1 MSIKI
6 ISKILLEFFC
16 ILSGAMMIV
25 TAYYVSIDKKH
36 PTRIGT
42 ATFWALLGIVFMGGT
57 YMPNELTGGLILI
70 MGILTALKQVNI
82 GKLLEP
88 TEEFKEN
95 QSKKIG
101 SKIFVPSVI
110 LAVAAFVVAQY
121 TKLGGEVAIGISAVV
136 AIIFTIIITKSPLKN
151 IIVDGDRMMQQVGPS
166 NILPQL
172 LAALGTVFTT
182 AGVGQ
187 VISQGISTIMPKGN
201 ILLGVIVYC
210 ISMAIFTIIMGNAF
224 AAFAVITAGV
234 GIPFVFSQGANPAI
248 AAALALTAGYCGTLM
263 TPMAANFNVVPA
275 ALLETKSKNRIII
288 TQLPVAILL
297 LIIHI
302 ILMYKLAF

>member
-6 ISKILLEFFC
+6 ISKILLEIFC
-16 ILSGAMMIV
+16 ILSGVMMIV

-42 ATFWALLGIVFMGGT
+42 TAFWALLGIVFMGGT

-121 TKLGGEVAIGISAVV
+121 TKLGGEVAIGISALV

-151 IIVDGDRMMQQVGPS
+151 VIVDGDRMMQQVGPS

-187 VISQGISTIMPKGN
+187 VISQGISTVMPKGN

-248 AAALALTAGYCGTLM
+248 ASALALTAGYCGTLM

>member
-16 ILSGAMMIV
+16 ILSGVMMIV

-151 IIVDGDRMMQQVGPS
+151 VIVDGDRMMQQVGPS

-187 VISQGISTIMPKGN
+187 VISQGISTVMPKGN

-288 TQLPVAILL
+288 TQLPMAILL